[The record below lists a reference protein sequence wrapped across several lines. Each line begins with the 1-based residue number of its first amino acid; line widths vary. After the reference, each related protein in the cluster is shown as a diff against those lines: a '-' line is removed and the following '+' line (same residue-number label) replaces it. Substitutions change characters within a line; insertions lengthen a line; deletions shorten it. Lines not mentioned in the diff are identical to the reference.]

1 MPQAPEVKP
10 GAPEK
15 PTDKAPVN
23 PPVEKPTEAERIET
37 ISRIRKMATTAHE
50 PIPAEQTE
58 EEKKK
63 AAELEA
69 QAKADKEKAEAEK
82 AAKAAAA
89 GEEDP
94 DKQQKQAPAK
104 RVIKR
109 AKGYEEAPGA
119 VTAAADKLADAAA
132 KLASAAEKVAPA
144 GKTEEKPTEKQLKL
158 SSAEERYLKAMEV
171 LPELFPDKEQYKDI
185 AARARQF
192 LTELPEFE
200 EKFDTSFRAKWERQN
215 GDKFD
220 DETER
225 ENAFK
230 EARDEAFANE
240 SERFKAKFKID
251 YDDDDLIEARVE
263 LRARPIEEKAKVA
276 HTAAANV
283 AEEKRVESV
292 IPLAKNAKVSAVED
306 IRANIAETLGPEYK
320 GLIGDN
326 GKLDDKVV
334 ASIADSDIVS
344 EIVQDGIT
352 RAQNFAEAVTLAF
365 SGVNTPLIDQVYQFC
380 VAQEESLK
388 GTKDEDGKVFVPR
401 MEFIKMNKQQRAG
414 AWTLEPEM
422 VIAMANDA
430 IMGGV
435 KTKIT
440 AEKEVL
446 SKRIEKRGLAAAKP
460 AAAKVAKPSAP
471 SSVDHIPANVQKG
484 SAGQSSILGMFR
496 GR

>member
-1 MPQAPEVKP
+1 MPQAQEVKP

-15 PTDKAPVN
+15 QPEQTQVT
-23 PPVEKPTEAERIET
+23 PPVEKPTESERIET
-37 ISRIRKMATTAHE
+37 ISRIRKMATTAHQ
-50 PIPAEQTE
+50 PIPAEQSE

-63 AAELEA
+63 AAEAEE
-69 QAKADKEKAEAEK
+69 KKKAEAGKLEK
-82 AAKAAAA
+82 EKAAAA
-89 GEEDP
+89 EVPEG
-94 DKQQKQAPAK
+94 DKGASKPAPVK

-132 KLASAAEKVAPA
+132 KLATAAEKVAPPQKPA
-144 GKTEEKPTEKQLKL
+144 EKPTEKQLKL

-192 LTELPEFE
+192 LSELPEFE
-200 EKFDTSFRAKWERQN
+200 EKFDASFRSKWERQN
-215 GDKFD
+215 ADKFED
-220 DETER
+220 DAER
-225 ENAFK
+225 EAAFK
-230 EARDEAFANE
+230 EARDEAFAGE
-240 SERFKAKFKID
+240 SDRFKAKFRID

-276 HTAAANV
+276 HNAAATV

-292 IPLAKNAKVSAVED
+292 IPIAKNAKVSAVED

-334 ASIADSDIVS
+334 ASISDSDIVS
-344 EIVQDGIT
+344 EIVQDGLN

-388 GTKDEDGKVFVPR
+388 GTKDEDGREFVPR
-401 MEFIKMNKQQRAG
+401 MEFIKMNKQQRAE

-435 KTKIT
+435 KTKIA
-440 AEKEVL
+440 AEREVL
-446 SKRIEKRGLAAAKP
+446 SKRIEKRGLAASKP
-460 AAAKVAKPSAP
+460 APAKVVKPSAP
-471 SSVDHIPANVQKG
+471 SSVDHIPATTQKSGG
-484 SAGQSSILGMFR
+484 SQSSMLSMFR